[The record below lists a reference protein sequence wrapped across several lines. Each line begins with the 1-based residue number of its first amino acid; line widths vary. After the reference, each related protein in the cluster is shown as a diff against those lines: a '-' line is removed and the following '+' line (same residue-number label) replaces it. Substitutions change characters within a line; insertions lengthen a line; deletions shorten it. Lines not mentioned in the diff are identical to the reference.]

1 MADQPKFEPYE
12 PNLFFS
18 DGASA
23 RQPVANTVARGQ
35 LRTDSL
41 LYQGLEN
48 GAPAARFP
56 YTITLEMLER
66 GQERYN
72 IFCAPCHGYD
82 GYGQGEVVQRG
93 FTPPTSFH
101 EERLRNAPPGYYFGV
116 ITNGFGRMY
125 GYADRVKPE
134 DRWAIIA
141 YIQALQASQ
150 SATLEDVP
158 PEERER
164 LETSE

>member
-12 PNLFFS
+12 PNPFFA

-23 RQPVANTVARGQ
+23 RQLAANTVARGQ
-35 LRTDSL
+35 LRSDSL
-41 LYQGLEN
+41 LYEGLEN
-48 GAPAARFP
+48 GEPAQRFP
-56 YTITLEMLER
+56 FPITMEVLAR

-82 GYGQGEVVQRG
+82 GYGQGEIVQRG
-93 FTPPTSFH
+93 FSQPASFH
-101 EERLRNAPPGYYFGV
+101 EERLRNAPPGYYFAV

-125 GYADRVKPE
+125 SYAGRVKPE
-134 DRWAIIA
+134 DRWAITA
-141 YIQALQASQ
+141 YIEALQISQ

-158 PEERER
+158 PEERAR
-164 LETSE
+164 LEASE